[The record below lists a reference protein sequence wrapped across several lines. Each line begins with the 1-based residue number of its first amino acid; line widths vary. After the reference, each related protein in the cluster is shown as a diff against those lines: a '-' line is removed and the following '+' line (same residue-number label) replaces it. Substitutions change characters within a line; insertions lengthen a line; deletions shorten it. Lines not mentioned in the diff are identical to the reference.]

1 MSSNAIKII
10 AIVFVV
16 LAVILAVIGYKMTR
30 NYAETATKATQQI
43 QAQAAAQPTTEVVV
57 AIKPLLADQPITSDD
72 VKVVGVAVPPPDF
85 YKNVEDVVKRIPK
98 VDVDIGT
105 PITPRIFGEQDPLTK
120 LLPPGHKAVSLI
132 LNDVVGVG
140 GFVRPGDIVDVLV
153 YLRNDQTNK
162 VDPAQARIL
171 LKDALVLASDERII
185 QPPTATSQQQQ
196 GQQQQQQQQQRRER
210 TVVVAVPDDQVTRV
224 MLGAN
229 MGEVRLAL
237 HSPPADQTQ
246 VAGAQPAQPA
256 GAAAP
261 AEVSA
266 GPVAQNQQV
275 AAAAKPGA
283 EETLPDDPYTSA
295 ELGKLKPKRPVTG
308 HGHPAGIVIYR
319 GSKASTV
326 YP

>member
-43 QAQAAAQPTTEVVV
+43 QAQVANQQTLVDVVV
-57 AIKPLLADQPITSDD
+57 AVKPLLADQPITTDD

-85 YKNVEDVVKRIPK
+85 YKNVDDVVKRVPK
-98 VDVDIGT
+98 IDVDIGT
-105 PITPRIFGEQDPLTK
+105 PLTPRIFGEQDPLAK
-120 LLPPGHKAVSLI
+120 LLPPGHKAVSLT
-132 LNDVVGVG
+132 LNDVIGVG
-140 GFVRPGDIVDVLV
+140 GFVRPGDVVDVLV
-153 YLRNDQTNK
+153 YLHNDQSNK

-171 LKDALVLASDERII
+171 LQDALVLASDERVI
-185 QPPTATSQQQQ
+185 QPPTATSQQQS
-196 GQQQQQQQQQRRER
+196 GQQPQQQQRHER

-229 MGEVRLAL
+229 MGELRLAL
-237 HSPPADQTQ
+237 HAPPADQTQ
-246 VAGAQPAQPA
+246 VAD
-256 GAAAP
+256 AAAP
-261 AEVSA
+261 AGAPAAVSA
-266 GPVAQNQQV
+266 GPLAQNQ
-275 AAAAKPGA
+275 AAPAKPSGEA
-283 EETLPDDPYTSA
+283 PLPDLPYTSA
-295 ELGKLKPKRPVTG
+295 ELGKLKPQRPAG
-308 HGHPAGIVIYR
+308 HAPAGIVIYR

>member
-43 QAQAAAQPTTEVVV
+43 QAQVANQQTLVDVVV
-57 AIKPLLADQPITSDD
+57 AVKPLLADQPITTDD

-85 YKNVEDVVKRIPK
+85 YKNVDDVVKRVPK
-98 VDVDIGT
+98 IDVDIGT
-105 PITPRIFGEQDPLTK
+105 PLTPRIFGEQDPLAK
-120 LLPPGHKAVSLI
+120 LLPAGHKAVSLV
-132 LNDVVGVG
+132 LSDVIGVG
-140 GFVRPGDIVDVLV
+140 GFVRPGDVVDVLV
-153 YLRNDQTNK
+153 YLHNDQTNK

-171 LKDALVLASDERII
+171 LQDALVLASDERVI
-185 QPPTATSQQQQ
+185 QPPTATSQQQP
-196 GQQQQQQQQQRRER
+196 GQQPSPQQQQRRER

-224 MLGAN
+224 MLGAS

-237 HSPPADQTQ
+237 HAPPADQNQ
-246 VAGAQPAQPA
+246 VA
-256 GAAAP
+256 AA
-261 AEVSA
+261 VSA
-266 GPVAQNQQV
+266 GPLAQNQ
-275 AAAAKPGA
+275 AAPAKPSA
-283 EETLPDDPYTSA
+283 EAPMPDLPYTSA
-295 ELGKLKPKRPVTG
+295 ELAKLKPQRPAG
-308 HGHPAGIVIYR
+308 HAPVGIVIYR

>member
-43 QAQAAAQPTTEVVV
+43 QAQVANQQQLVDVVV
-57 AIKPLLADQPITSDD
+57 AIKPLLADQPITTDD
-72 VKVVGVAVPPPDF
+72 VKVVGVAVPPPHYYHSVD
-85 YKNVEDVVKRIPK
+85 DVVTRAVK

-105 PITPRIFGEQDPLTK
+105 PITPRMFGEQDPLARQ
-120 LLPPGHKAVSLI
+120 LPPGHKAVSLT
-132 LNDVVGVG
+132 LTDVIGVG
-140 GFVRPGDIVDVLV
+140 GFVRPGDVVDVLV
-153 YLRNDQTNK
+153 YLHNDQSNK

-171 LKDALVLASDERII
+171 LQDALVLASDERIV
-185 QPPTATSQQQQ
+185 QPPEAA
-196 GQQQQQQQQQRRER
+196 GQKEGQPQQQQQRHER

-224 MLGAN
+224 MLGAS

-237 HSPPADQTQ
+237 HAPPADQ
-246 VAGAQPAQPA
+246 
-256 GAAAP
+256 
-261 AEVSA
+261 
-266 GPVAQNQQV
+266 NQV
-275 AAAAKPGA
+275 AAAAPAGGPAAVSAGPLAQNQATPAKPSG
-283 EETLPDDPYTSA
+283 ESPLPDLPYTSA
-295 ELGKLKPKRPVTG
+295 ELAKLKPQRPVG
-308 HGHPAGIVIYR
+308 HAPAGIVIYR